1 MCDAQLN
8 EQCGVH
14 MQEVKDKLGFKV
26 VKDFSLVGASFMDV
40 KRYVTTFYRIVSLTQ
55 PIK

>member
-8 EQCGVH
+8 EQHGAHV
-14 MQEVKDKLGFKV
+14 QEVKDKMGFKV
-26 VKDFSLVGASFMDV
+26 VEDLSLVGASFADV
-40 KRYVTTFYRIVSLTQ
+40 KRYIATFYRIVSLTQ